1 MHSAKV
7 SKTEWAIYLMVYLLV
22 VAFIFRSNDENLS
35 FTELITWNY
44 GLPVLLYSTFVMLFI
59 LGFSQV
65 LKTFIRK
72 KAVVLGLSISIGLIL
87 GLKSLLVVTHWIF
100 N

>member
-1 MHSAKV
+1 MHSGKV
-7 SKTEWAIYLMVYLLV
+7 SKTEWFVYSITFLLV
-22 VAFIFRSNDENLS
+22 AAYIFRSDDENLS
-35 FTELITWNY
+35 FTKLTTWNY
-44 GLPVLLYSTFVMLFI
+44 GVPVVIYSLLVMLFI
-59 LGFSQV
+59 FGFSQL

-87 GLKSLLVVTHWIF
+87 GLKSLLVVTQWIF

>member
-44 GLPVLLYSTFVMLFI
+44 GLTVLLYSTFVMLFI

-87 GLKSLLVVTHWIF
+87 GLRSLLVVTHWIF